1 MITVVAAIFVL
12 SLLILVHEWGHFLAA
27 RLFGVK
33 VKRFSVGFGP
43 RIWGIQKGDTDFCV
57 SAIPLGGY
65 VKLLGEEEEALSPS
79 EKPYAFSEKPLWQR
93 MAIVFAGPL
102 FNFLLAW
109 LIFSLF
115 FLSKGKP
122 HLLPEVGKVMSGTP
136 AEKAGLKAGDL
147 ILEIN
152 GVAVK
157 SWEELTREVR
167 RSAGKNLKLKVK
179 RDGKTVVLTVVPEI
193 REVKN
198 IFGET
203 ERVPVLG
210 IIASGNFYT
219 ESLPPWRALW
229 EGWLKMVSVTKL
241 TFTALVKLIER
252 VLPLSTI
259 GGPLLIA
266 QMAGEQAKQG
276 FMALLLFAGVL
287 SVNLGILNLLPIPML
302 DGGHL
307 FFYTIEAVRGRP
319 LAPQTQERL
328 QKVGLALLI
337 AIMALAFYND
347 LLRILSRWIPPLTPH

>member
-1 MITVVAAIFVL
+1 MITIVAALFVL

-27 RLFGVK
+27 RLFGVR
-33 VKRFSVGFGP
+33 VERFSIGFGP
-43 RIWGIQKGDTDFCV
+43 RLWGLKKGDTDFCI

-65 VKLLGEEEEALSPS
+65 VKLLGEGEEVLSPS

-93 MAIVFAGPL
+93 AAIVFAGPL

-115 FLSKGKP
+115 FVLKGKP
-122 HLLPEVGKVMSGTP
+122 YVLPEVGKVMAGSP

-157 SWEELTREVR
+157 TWEELTQEVR
-167 RSAGKNLKLKVK
+167 RSGGRDLRLTIKRGKETL
-179 RDGKTVVLTVVPEI
+179 VVTVVPEV

-198 IFGET
+198 LFGET
-203 ERVPVLG
+203 EKVPVLG
-210 IIASGNFYT
+210 IVASGSFRT
-219 ESLPPWRALW
+219 ESLPPWAALW
-229 EGWLKMVSVTKL
+229 EGLAKMFSVTKL
-241 TFTALVKLIER
+241 TFMALVKLIER
-252 VLPLSTI
+252 ALPLSSL

-276 FMALLLFAGVL
+276 FMALLLFSGVL
-287 SVNLGILNLLPIPML
+287 SVNLGIINLLPIPML

-307 FFYTIEAVRGRP
+307 FFYTLEAVRGRP
-319 LAPQTQERL
+319 LSPQTQERL
-328 QKVGLALLI
+328 QKIGLALLI
-337 AIMALAFYND
+337 ALMVLVFYND
-347 LLRILSRWIPPLTPH
+347 LARLFPRWIPQFRPH